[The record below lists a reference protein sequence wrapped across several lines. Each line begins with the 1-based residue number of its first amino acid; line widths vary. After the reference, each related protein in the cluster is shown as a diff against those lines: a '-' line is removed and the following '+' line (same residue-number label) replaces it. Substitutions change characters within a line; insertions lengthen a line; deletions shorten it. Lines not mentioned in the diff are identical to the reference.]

1 MEIWDLYTKDR
12 EKTNQTMIRGE
23 NVPEGFYRLAVT
35 VCIFNSEGKM
45 LIQQRVSFKDDWPN
59 LWDVSCA
66 GSSISG
72 DTSQT
77 AAEREVLEELGL
89 KINLENE
96 RPHLTNYFADGFND
110 IYILNMDLDLSKLK
124 LHMFENDINNLL
136 VDVGEQEIVKI
147 SENDIKLGKGSVFIV
162 SDPRNLE
169 KYNTLSKIPKHLFYC
184 NSKIN
189 TDCMLISPS
198 AVPNDAERIVYLD
211 KPMQPQNFSGKAYYL
226 SDQIGYN
233 VLDEVSLERST
244 FAEMFSVLKDNCGKQ
259 FTSATDFFNKHICK
273 GNGLEFVLATT
284 VFLELGIFKVVDGV
298 IEHDLKVK
306 NPLTNSKVYSKICVL
321 KG

>member
-12 EKTNQTMIRGE
+12 VLTGKTITRGE
-23 NVPEGFYRLAVT
+23 EIPKGFYRLAVT

-89 KINLENE
+89 KINLKNE

-124 LHMFENDINNLL
+124 LQAEEVQNVKWASKEEIFSMIDNGTFIPYHKSWIDIL
-136 VDVGEQEIVKI
+136 
-147 SENDIKLGKGSVFIV
+147 FY
-162 SDPRNLE
+162 R
-169 KYNTLSKIPKHLFYC
+169 SKI
-184 NSKIN
+184 
-189 TDCMLISPS
+189 
-198 AVPNDAERIVYLD
+198 
-211 KPMQPQNFSGKAYYL
+211 
-226 SDQIGYN
+226 
-233 VLDEVSLERST
+233 RS
-244 FAEMFSVLKDNCGKQ
+244 
-259 FTSATDFFNKHICK
+259 NKVF
-273 GNGLEFVLATT
+273 GN
-284 VFLELGIFKVVDGV
+284 
-298 IEHDLKVK
+298 
-306 NPLTNSKVYSKICVL
+306 
-321 KG
+321 

>member
-1 MEIWDLYTKDR
+1 MEVWDLYTKDR
-12 EKTNQTMIRGE
+12 EKTNKTMVRGE
-23 NVPEGFYRLAVT
+23 KTPGGFYRLAVT

-124 LHMFENDINNLL
+124 LQAEEVQNVKWATM
-136 VDVGEQEIVKI
+136 QEI
-147 SENDIKLGKGSVFIV
+147 F
-162 SDPRNLE
+162 
-169 KYNTLSKIPKHLFYC
+169 T
-184 NSKIN
+184 
-189 TDCMLISPS
+189 M
-198 AVPNDAERIVYLD
+198 
-211 KPMQPQNFSGKAYYL
+211 
-226 SDQIGYN
+226 
-233 VLDEVSLERST
+233 LDEKTFIPYHKAWIELLFHRSKT
-244 FAEMFSVLKDNCGKQ
+244 RSVRTYEIKR
-259 FTSATDFFNKHICK
+259 
-273 GNGLEFVLATT
+273 
-284 VFLELGIFKVVDGV
+284 
-298 IEHDLKVK
+298 
-306 NPLTNSKVYSKICVL
+306 
-321 KG
+321 